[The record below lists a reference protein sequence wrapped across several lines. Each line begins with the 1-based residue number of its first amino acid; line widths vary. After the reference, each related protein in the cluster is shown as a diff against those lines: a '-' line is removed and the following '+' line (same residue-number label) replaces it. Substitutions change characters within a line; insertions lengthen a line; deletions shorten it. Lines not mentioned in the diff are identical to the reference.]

1 MIEKN
6 GLSKDNQGS
15 TLLMVI
21 LCVAF
26 ISILGSIVV
35 SATVSNLK
43 MKKAN
48 QKAKTNFYE
57 TEMALDEI
65 KTGLEEVTAQA
76 ASDAYKKVLEN
87 YITISEE
94 EKKNLF
100 AKAFIDGLAEKLG
113 GESNAAIY
121 STEYI
126 ASFIKQSPA
135 RLSVPLGKNTL
146 IKDTSNLE
154 SPKFITLT
162 NVKVT
167 YKDANNFQTSISTDI
182 TINTPS
188 MDFRSA
194 HKLQPVYADF
204 GLIANQKIDLN
215 ASPSVI
221 VKGNVYSG
229 NGGILLQHG
238 SELTMDDADRIITR
252 GNIEVAERSQLTIKN
267 YPALWTRNIATL
279 KGADTD
285 NPTSIKI
292 NAKTYVADD
301 FMLNAKNSDVILEGE
316 YYGYS
321 YSSTIKDNA
330 QDGHEEK
337 RVEAQDSSAIII
349 NGRNTSLNMER
360 VNKLF
365 IAGRAVLNPN
375 SAGNHS
381 AMDQGNV
388 YTGEALAIKGN
399 QVAYLVPAEAV
410 WTGTNPVTLENY
422 NSRPSHV
429 AEVDYGKVSDHNL
442 KLSNYVDGYSKIF
455 YQAGSQELVYYYL
468 KFQSEEKANQYLQKY
483 YEVYNAGEAIGIID
497 NRLKPYAKKIALG
510 NSVES
515 ILSAGNIFTLNN
527 AGKSSLLANTINPDS
542 STDGNLNP
550 GLELL
555 RLTSA
560 NLAERYDS
568 VQQNLI
574 EYAKVAPYNSD
585 SIFDTIIHTENLRND
600 ALTDPE
606 FIDGVK
612 RVIEATDSVVYI
624 IDNKDGE
631 VFHLQ
636 ADTSLPN
643 YGMKGIVIATGSVR
657 VSGNFTGL
665 IIAGD
670 TITLHAG
677 AKVTA
682 SKKDVEEL
690 FNLRNPKINRY
701 FRNLS
706 KDIQDEIEGGSGKVD
721 ISKLIVFDNWKKNK
735 SLE

>member
-154 SPKFITLT
+154 TPKFITLT

-229 NGGILLQHG
+229 NGGIILQHG

-455 YQAGSQELVYYYL
+455 YQAGSQEFVYYYL

>member
-1 MIEKN
+1 
-6 GLSKDNQGS
+6 
-15 TLLMVI
+15 
-21 LCVAF
+21 
-26 ISILGSIVV
+26 
-35 SATVSNLK
+35 